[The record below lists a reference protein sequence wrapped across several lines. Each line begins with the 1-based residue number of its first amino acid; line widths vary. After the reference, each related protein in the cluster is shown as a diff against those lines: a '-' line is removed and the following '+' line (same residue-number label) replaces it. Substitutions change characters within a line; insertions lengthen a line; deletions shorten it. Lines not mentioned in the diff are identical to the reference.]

1 MARDPSA
8 EAFHAVVQAVAG
20 MRGGGAALAQLG
32 LDVVHVTWEDTARY
46 KGSAVGPNISDM
58 TIQVQ
63 SVHRGRS
70 CLTCMPVIRFP
81 NFGDRTCD
89 LPIESFLLRVG
100 NERGEPLRT
109 IDLRAYLG
117 DLRRYLTRPDSWAGV
132 RGSLLAPRD
141 SHVLVSAQACFLPV
155 PRGGSASFTPVIFN
169 YQSRRGQPAVL
180 AIVVTREGTSATIV
194 DNQRDAIAVG
204 GGHGQRLLFNQAGER
219 APFTGERASDALA
232 GLSDGTGD
240 GSGAAG
246 AVGAGLSDGTGGDG
260 GSRAAALAASAVLL
274 IQVPL
279 RYVARERDEP
289 VMDFMCME
297 MERGIS
303 SVEEAVIGHGPVEG
317 PFTEIDGLAIE
328 RDERFPIRVTVQLYK
343 ATCDG
348 SPDEDAIVEIG
359 AQIEAVYADAKM
371 VGSLVDPGETG
382 RVTEW
387 DDGGAGK
394 QAPPGW
400 WGAFWRAYAAEHG
413 LPLSEAYEAWFRR
426 QRPYP
431 GSAEAL
437 REAID
442 GMFPRS

>member
-20 MRGGGAALAQLG
+20 MRAEGAAARPLAQLG

-63 SVHRGRS
+63 SVHRGRP

-81 NFGDRTCD
+81 NFSDRSCD

-117 DLRRYLTRPDSWAGV
+117 DLRRYLTRGDSWAGE
-132 RGSLLAPRD
+132 RTSLLAARD

-155 PRGGSASFTPVIFN
+155 PQGGSASFTPVIFN
-169 YQSRRGQPAVL
+169 YQSRASQPAVL
-180 AIVVTREGTSATIV
+180 AIVVTREGTSATVV
-194 DNQRDAIAVG
+194 DNQRVAIAVG
-204 GGHGQRLLFNQAGER
+204 GSHGQRLLFNQAGER
-219 APFTGERASDALA
+219 APFTGERASDV
-232 GLSDGTGD
+232 LS
-240 GSGAAG
+240 S
-246 AVGAGLSDGTGGDG
+246 GTGGAGG

-279 RYVARERDEP
+279 KYVPASTRFP
-289 VMDFMCME
+289 TLDFMCME
-297 MERGIS
+297 QERGIS

-328 RDERFPIRVTVQLYK
+328 RDDRFPIRVTVQLYK
-343 ATCDG
+343 ATSDG
-348 SPDEDAIVEIG
+348 SPDEDAFVEIG
-359 AQIEAVYADAKM
+359 AQIEGVYADAKM
-371 VGSLVDPGETG
+371 VGSLVDAGATG
-382 RVTEW
+382 RATEW

-394 QAPPGW
+394 QEPPGW
-400 WGAFWRAYAAEHG
+400 WGAFWRSYAAEHG
-413 LPLSEAYEAWFRR
+413 LSLSEAYEGWFRR
-426 QRPYP
+426 QRPFP
-431 GSAEAL
+431 GSAEQL
-437 REAID
+437 RQAID
-442 GMFPRS
+442 GMFPRG

>member
-1 MARDPSA
+1 M
-8 EAFHAVVQAVAG
+8 VQAVAG

-63 SVHRGRS
+63 SVVRGRP

-81 NFGDRTCD
+81 NFRDRTCD

-117 DLRRYLTRPDSWAGV
+117 DLRRYLTRPDSWAGA

-204 GGHGQRLLFNQAGER
+204 GSHGQRLLFNQAGER
-219 APFTGERASDALA
+219 APFTGARASDVFSPALA
-232 GLSDGTGD
+232 ARPGGPDGSELSDGTGD
-240 GSGAAG
+240 G
-246 AVGAGLSDGTGGDG
+246 G

-279 RYVARERDEP
+279 KYVAAEEIEDLT
-289 VMDFMCME
+289 MDFMEME
-297 MERGIS
+297 QERGIS
-303 SVEEAVIGHGPVEG
+303 NVEEAVIGHGPVEG

-371 VGSLVDPGETG
+371 VGSLVDAGETG

-400 WGAFWRAYAAEHG
+400 WGAFWRGYAAEHG
-413 LPLSEAYEAWFRR
+413 LPLSEAYEGWFRR

-431 GSAEAL
+431 GSADEL
-437 REAID
+437 RRAID